1 MPRLAAGP
9 HAGPGLP
16 PRSRRVPRID
26 SLAGAPAVTTTNK
39 RNRLLELTGK
49 IINVLPEKSGT
60 SARGPWRKQEYVI
73 EIPGD
78 YPKQVCFMVWGDK
91 IDQFNVAEGQDLTV
105 HFDLESREY
114 NGRWYT
120 DVKAWRIERS
130 DAQGDMQDAPPPNEA
145 PPPDEAPPLSDDDIP
160 F

>member
-1 MPRLAAGP
+1 MASGLA
-9 HAGPGLP
+9 
-16 PRSRRVPRID
+16 
-26 SLAGAPAVTTTNK
+26 LAG
-39 RNRLLELTGK
+39 K
-49 IINVLPEKSGT
+49 ITHVLPEKSGT
-60 SARGPWRKQEYVI
+60 SSRGGWRKQEYVI

-91 IDQFNVAEGQDLTV
+91 IDQLRIAEGDELTV

-120 DVKAWRIERS
+120 DVKAWRVDRGSNPAE
-130 DAQGDMQDAPPPNEA
+130 AGGEEPPPWDEQ
-145 PPPDEAPPLSDDDIP
+145 PPISNDDIP

>member
-1 MPRLAAGP
+1 M
-9 HAGPGLP
+9 
-16 PRSRRVPRID
+16 
-26 SLAGAPAVTTTNK
+26 
-39 RNRLLELTGK
+39 ELKGK
-49 IINVLPEKSGT
+49 IIEILPEKSGT
-60 SARGPWRKQEYVI
+60 SARGEWRKQEYVI

-91 IDQFNVAEGQDLTV
+91 IDQFGIADNESLTV

-120 DVKAWRIERS
+120 DVKAWRVER
-130 DAQGDMQDAPPPNEA
+130 DQAHAPADNAPPPMDEA
-145 PPPDEAPPLSDDDIP
+145 PPPATFDDEIP

>member
-1 MPRLAAGP
+1 ML
-9 HAGPGLP
+9 
-16 PRSRRVPRID
+16 D
-26 SLAGAPAVTTTNK
+26 
-39 RNRLLELTGK
+39 
-49 IINVLPEKSGT
+49 EKSGT

-91 IDQFNVAEGQDLTV
+91 IDQFGIAEGQELTV

-120 DVKAWRIERS
+120 DVKAWRVERPE
-130 DAQGDMQDAPPPNEA
+130 AGDKPHADDSPPPPPRDDAPPA
-145 PPPDEAPPLSDDDIP
+145 DFDDDIP